1 MRRIALVFL
10 FVLGL
15 CVSAN
20 AQIYGPSSTGNNFGG
35 NRRGDSFEDMRG
47 FWGMIEA
54 SPLGMDL
61 FNVYYT
67 PNLMGV
73 YGYQF
78 NPYLFL
84 GVAVGVGVYS
94 YYDYHYDY
102 YGPGFVN
109 CEFAIPIAADFRYYV
124 NGSINTLF
132 FGARTGFLVPFEEP
146 FFGSVKIGYQ
156 FAWPNG
162 KASNISLSLLPKSDF
177 EVLQLQ
183 LNFGFEF

>member
-1 MRRIALVFL
+1 MKRIAIVFL

-15 CVSAN
+15 YVSAN

-47 FWGMIEA
+47 FRGMIEA

-61 FNVYYT
+61 CNAYYT

-78 NPYLFL
+78 NPYLFM

-94 YYDYHYDY
+94 YCFYDDISCFH
-102 YGPGFVN
+102 
-109 CEFAIPIAADFRYYV
+109 
-124 NGSINTLF
+124 
-132 FGARTGFLVPFEEP
+132 
-146 FFGSVKIGYQ
+146 
-156 FAWPNG
+156 G
-162 KASNISLSLLPKSDF
+162 KF
-177 EVLQLQ
+177 
-183 LNFGFEF
+183 